1 MEKRL
6 IAYIILGLLLF
17 DFYLHFPPRMRLNE
31 QICLLQSLPLVTN
44 HIHFRHDLTLIFL
57 IRPQDDGDKVRD
69 GVSRLMT
76 HLVLL
81 LEVRS
86 HPYILL
92 THYNIMIG
100 LSKQP
105 SHPFESEASDCRL

>member
-1 MEKRL
+1 MEMRL
-6 IAYIILGLLLF
+6 IVYIISGLLLF
-17 DFYLHFPPRMRLNE
+17 DLHLHFPTRMRLNE

-44 HIHFRHDLTLIFL
+44 HIDFRHDLTLILL

-69 GVSRLMT
+69 GVSRLMA

-81 LEVRS
+81 LEVCS

>member
-1 MEKRL
+1 MEMRL
-6 IAYIILGLLLF
+6 IVYIISGLLLF
-17 DFYLHFPPRMRLNE
+17 DLHLHFPTRMRLNE

-44 HIHFRHDLTLIFL
+44 HIDFRHDLTLILL
-57 IRPQDDGDKVRD
+57 IRPQDDCDKVRD
-69 GVSRLMT
+69 GVSRLMA

-81 LEVRS
+81 LEVCS
-86 HPYILL
+86 HSYILL

-105 SHPFESEASDCRL
+105 SHPFESKTSDRRL